1 MQIPVIRYSRD
12 TSDFTK
18 TLRARVDAYFKEH
31 NLSRKGDWRLHLKT
45 ALMIALYFV
54 PWALITWGMAGSGWM
69 FWVAEIVMGLGLA
82 GIGLNVMHD
91 ANHDA

>member
-18 TLRARVDAYFKEH
+18 TLRARVDAYFKER

-54 PWALITWGMAGSGWM
+54 PWALI
-69 FWVAEIVMGLGLA
+69 
-82 GIGLNVMHD
+82 
-91 ANHDA
+91 